1 MHTNEILEKAR
12 KAGLNTGDNTTSVS
26 NMRYIASQV
35 GVDSL
40 EELDEALNEILQEQ
54 DDNNI
59 VDNIEELE
67 RLDEQNVQS
76 NYENNIQQRINR
88 DRKPK
93 DTQHNKAN
101 ENKSNVS
108 HGQNRFNKNLKKP
121 NSNVNQAGNNGSN
134 RIQRIAQN
142 LKNNSGTKGGVKEA
156 IKDKAKTAAK
166 EATKKVAKAAGAA
179 VKKGL
184 AALASNPYFWLVI
197 GIILVV
203 VILIIIIAGALSSDG
218 DSYESVPL
226 YVTVETV
233 ELQREEFI
241 TKTEEYYS
249 DKSIVFKNNAGLI
262 YDTALNYGINPEIV
276 IEYADAVNY
285 SPGYGNNYWLLF
297 CDSEGEC
304 NSYASFTE
312 GLQAFLTRISEYN
325 NVSRMFR
332 KNVPISNYWYK
343 PGTIYLGGC
352 YYAEHLEE
360 HLTESRFE
368 KVTDACTTSTICT
381 RDDTYGCLES
391 TREDKNAIV
400 KYYVQKLVNAR
411 KEIYGLS
418 AELYDYYDAESYS
431 FWWPIG
437 GAEEDY
443 EGSKTFSGDPT
454 ATNITSEFGM
464 RDNPTTD
471 TEDIKAHNGIDIS
484 EVGTHYVIASA
495 SGKVINTYNSCPDN
509 GNGCNGGA
517 GNMVTIDHGNGIV
530 TVYFHLARSS
540 VVVSVGDEVS
550 QGELL
555 GEMGHSGSS
564 TGQHLHFGVKV
575 NDEFVDPLLYVS
587 AQTPRPLDY
596 SENYF
601 EKIETEEIESEETNN
616 DTNKDE
622 DENNSGT
629 DGETSIGGTGSGDG
643 GLRPTV
649 PGDEFYEVEI

>member
-40 EELDEALNEILQEQ
+40 EELDEALNEMLQEQ
-54 DDNNI
+54 DDFNLG
-59 VDNIEELE
+59 DNIEELE
-67 RLDEQNVQS
+67 RLDEQNTQAQNVNSVSQEPRVEARKTDSKRES
-76 NYENNIQQRINR
+76 N
-88 DRKPK
+88 K
-93 DTQHNKAN
+93 DK
-101 ENKSNVS
+101 ESVPR
-108 HGQNRFNKNLKKP
+108 GQNRFNKGLNNA
-121 NSNVNQAGNNGSN
+121 NSNASQPANTGTS
-134 RIQRIAQN
+134 RMQRIFQN
-142 LKNNSGTKGGVKEA
+142 VKNKGATAEGAKEA
-156 IKDKAKTAAK
+156 AKAQAK
-166 EATKKVAKAAGAA
+166 EATKQAVKEATKKATEAAGAA
-179 VKKGL
+179 IKKGL
-184 AALASNPYFWLVI
+184 ATLAANPYFWLVI
-197 GIILVV
+197 GIVLVV
-203 VILIIIIAGALSSDG
+203 VILIIIIAGAVSSDD

-226 YVTVETV
+226 HVTAETV
-233 ELQREEFI
+233 ELQREEFVA
-241 TKTEEYYS
+241 KTEEYYS

-262 YDTALNYGINPEIV
+262 YDTAMKYRINPEIV
-276 IEYADAVNY
+276 TEYADAVNY

-297 CDSEGEC
+297 CDSEGVCDE
-304 NSYASFTE
+304 YASFKQ
-312 GLQAFLTRISEYN
+312 GLEAFLSRISEYN

-360 HLTESRFE
+360 HLTEARFE
-368 KVTDACTTSTICT
+368 KVTNACATQTICT
-381 RDDTYGCLES
+381 RNDIYGCLES

-400 KYYVQKLVNAR
+400 KYYVQKIVNAR

-431 FWWPIG
+431 YWWPIG

-443 EGSKTFSGDPT
+443 EGSKTYSGDPT
-454 ATNITSEFGM
+454 TTNITSEFGM

-471 TEDIKAHNGIDIS
+471 AEDIKAHNGIDIS

-495 SGKVINTYNSCPDN
+495 SGKVINAYNSCPDN

-517 GNMVTIDHGNGIV
+517 GNMVVIDHGNGIV
-530 TVYFHLARSS
+530 TVYFHLARNS
-540 VVVSVGDEVS
+540 VEVSVGDEVS

-555 GEMGHSGSS
+555 GRMGHSGAS

-575 NDEFVDPLLYVS
+575 NGEYVDPLLYVS
-587 AQTPRPLDY
+587 GSTPRPLDY

-601 EKIETEEIESEETNN
+601 VKIETEEIESEET
-616 DTNKDE
+616 D
-622 DENNSGT
+622 DENNSES
-629 DGETSIGGTGSGDG
+629 DGDTSTGGTGSGDG